1 LSTLHGHQSEVGR
14 RVLLSPYEGMRG
26 NPLGIQMR
34 QTDEPIPTP
43 NPGDLT
49 SRERLRRHLTS
60 ALEIAESAETKAH
73 LRGALAACQE
83 LPPTPL
89 VECPLC
95 GKVGLPER
103 IQAHDCQ

>member
-1 LSTLHGHQSEVGR
+1 
-14 RVLLSPYEGMRG
+14 
-26 NPLGIQMR
+26 MR

-49 SRERLRRHLTS
+49 NRERLRWHLTS
-60 ALEIAESAETKAH
+60 ALASAESTETKTH
-73 LRGALAACQE
+73 LRGALATYRN
-83 LPPTPL
+83 LPPSPL

-103 IQAHDCQ
+103 IQAHECQRP

>member
-1 LSTLHGHQSEVGR
+1 MNWP
-14 RVLLSPYEGMRG
+14 VLLSPYEEMRG
-26 NPLGIQMR
+26 NPLVIQMR
-34 QTDEPIPTP
+34 QTDEPIPTS

-49 SRERLRRHLTS
+49 NRERLRRHLTS
-60 ALEIAESAETKAH
+60 ALESAESAETKAH
-73 LRGALAACQE
+73 RRGALAAWQN

-103 IQAHDCQ
+103 IQAHECRQA